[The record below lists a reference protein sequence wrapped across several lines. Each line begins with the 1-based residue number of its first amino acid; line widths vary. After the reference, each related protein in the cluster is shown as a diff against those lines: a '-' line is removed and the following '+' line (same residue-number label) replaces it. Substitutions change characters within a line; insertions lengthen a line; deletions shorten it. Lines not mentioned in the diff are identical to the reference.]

1 VKFCCRSSTATV
13 KVGSKL
19 LLDPASSASDGAA
32 SASELRVLLA
42 PAEIR
47 RLCETCVG
55 VFFGGIT
62 DTSNGMLVACPAHA
76 LRGHARRHY
85 RAGPSSCTATF
96 GDAGIPSDVAA
107 RPAGLVFD
115 GIADTSELR
124 AIGILFLRPFVDSR
138 GHPHREPSSCTSS
151 CTATP
156 GELASLRTSLR
167 DWPLGG
173 VLFGG
178 IMDTS
183 VLRAKGMF
191 CTWASQER

>member
-1 VKFCCRSSTATV
+1 MDFSNKLAHASMDSVFLLKTPLGDVLRPEFDDRGAV
-13 KVGSKL
+13 LEVGSELLFMTRL
-19 LLDPASSASDGAA
+19 LLRVMARGGPRTLCSPGPAVLDG
-32 SASELRVLLA
+32 
-42 PAEIR
+42 
-47 RLCETCVG
+47 C
-55 VFFGGIT
+55 
-62 DTSNGMLVACPAHA
+62 
-76 LRGHARRHY
+76 
-85 RAGPSSCTATF
+85 
-96 GDAGIPSDVAA
+96 A
-107 RPAGLVFD
+107 RPAGAFFG

-124 AIGILFLRPFVDSR
+124 AIGMLFLRPFVDMLADTPMER
-138 GHPHREPSSCTSS
+138 PSSCTSS